1 MEDTFC
7 IPLSEDND
15 EYSLDMTTFESV
27 QNFG

>member
-7 IPLSEDND
+7 FQQSEYND
-15 EYSLDMTTFESV
+15 FDSLDMTTFESI